1 MRIYMQT
8 VQAVGEPLRFYH
20 LHLQPDLLGGWNV
33 VRESGLQG
41 RSGQIKK
48 EHFEARDEAELSLIR
63 WRDRQIRRGFQ
74 VMFREGSI
82 PSFQNPGS

>member
-8 VQAVGEPLRFYH
+8 VHAAGQPLRFYH
-20 LHLQPDLLGGWNV
+20 LHLQSDLLSGWNV
-33 VRESGLQG
+33 VRESGMQG

-48 EHFEARDEAELSLIR
+48 EHFEVREEAESSLIY
-63 WRDRQIRRGFQ
+63 WRDRQIKRGFR

-82 PSFQNPGS
+82 AS